1 MYMVTIKRYHYKV
14 IIVIKSTTNLSVAQ
28 LSTMYVI
35 IHIIRILFITIFYD
49 KTDKV
54 VPFSQTILVMLLLLF
69 AFIMYVQ
76 NIKVLLAFYMCTV
89 ISSCNIRNPVSCC
102 STSDMLFFQPLP
114 SHYSPALL
122 GIVEA
127 LLVKTPDERPR

>member
-28 LSTMYVI
+28 LSTVYVI

-49 KTDKV
+49 KTNKV

-69 AFIMYVQ
+69 AFIMYV
-76 NIKVLLAFYMCTV
+76 
-89 ISSCNIRNPVSCC
+89 
-102 STSDMLFFQPLP
+102 
-114 SHYSPALL
+114 
-122 GIVEA
+122 
-127 LLVKTPDERPR
+127 